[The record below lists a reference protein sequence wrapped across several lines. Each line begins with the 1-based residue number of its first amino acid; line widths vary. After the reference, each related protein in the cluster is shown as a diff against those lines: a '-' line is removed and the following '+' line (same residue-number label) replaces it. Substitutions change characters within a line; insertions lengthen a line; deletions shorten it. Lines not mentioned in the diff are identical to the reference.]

1 MPSPY
6 LFSAVLEF
14 LGSDETEERNGHYA
28 DLIGRRA
35 TVTADDMVV
44 YTETPEEAIKS
55 QSPSDPGVY
64 PADSRA
70 QPVEQV
76 GHS

>member
-28 DLIGRRA
+28 DFIGRRA

-44 YTETPEEAIKS
+44 YTETPKEAMRS
-55 QSPSDPGVY
+55 WSPSNPGVH
-64 PADSRA
+64 PADNRA